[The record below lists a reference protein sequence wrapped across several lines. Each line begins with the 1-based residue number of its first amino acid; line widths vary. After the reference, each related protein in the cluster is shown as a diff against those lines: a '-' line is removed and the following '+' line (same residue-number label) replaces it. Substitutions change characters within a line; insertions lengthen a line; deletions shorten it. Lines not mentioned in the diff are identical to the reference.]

1 MAKAKDIDCIKISLD
16 KEKDVLSK
24 VTKRLSILKEQ
35 RKLLKNKAKVV
46 SLLEYKNIIF
56 EILND
61 SKLLVDVTKKVDE
74 LLVKYEKNQRNQK
87 S

>member
-1 MAKAKDIDCIKISLD
+1 MAKAKDIDSIKISLD